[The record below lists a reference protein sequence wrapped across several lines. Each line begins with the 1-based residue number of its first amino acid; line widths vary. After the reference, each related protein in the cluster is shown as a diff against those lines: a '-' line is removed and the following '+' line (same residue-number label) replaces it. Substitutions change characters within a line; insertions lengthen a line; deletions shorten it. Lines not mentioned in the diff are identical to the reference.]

1 VNEEAWRAWA
11 EAGALHSSILSRCT
25 DQTER
30 LRMLASAPMFSLW
43 TECRRELEASA
54 DEIDSLKARCLK
66 LEQHITLLE
75 QLGSKAGEHD

>member
-1 VNEEAWRAWA
+1 
-11 EAGALHSSILSRCT
+11 
-25 DQTER
+25 
-30 LRMLASAPMFSLW
+30 MLASAPMFSLW

-75 QLGSKAGEHD
+75 QSGSKAGEHD